1 MDAISIH
8 SFFIKKMKL
17 IFLDFKIK
25 HIFAPAKRPRGAT
38 E

>member
-1 MDAISIH
+1 MFWHPFFI
-8 SFFIKKMKL
+8 FIKKMNL
-17 IFLDFKIK
+17 SFPDFKIK